1 MSHTNASIKVIDRRG
16 NPVVGARVV
25 VTEFMS
31 KSLRRLKEQNRLDT
45 SPMRGT
51 TDPKGCVYMNLHYEF
66 KAEVVIY
73 GRIHGVFLLDIG
85 TNITIRIKD

>member
-1 MSHTNASIKVIDRRG
+1 MSHTNASIKVLDRRG
-16 NPVVGARVV
+16 NSVIGARVV

-51 TDPKGCVYMNLHYEF
+51 TDSKGCVYMNLHYEF
-66 KAEVVIY
+66 KAEIAVN
-73 GRIHGVFLLDIG
+73 GRIYGVFLLDIG
-85 TNITIRIKD
+85 THITIRMKD